1 MTLSFGV
8 AVITLLFLTSKYAY
22 AYTITLYDRET
33 QCFQAFALSGST
45 CTGKY
50 EVLSDEESAVE
61 ISVVGP
67 LPDQQVFYR
76 KVYDGNVEEKSEE
89 SGEAFQFDAEMKGD
103 YTMCLTNGVKNDSS
117 SGFIPS
123 TIAFNFHVGLAK
135 QDHNDSSNYNSLL
148 VELDTLQQG
157 LDFIK
162 DHESFM
168 NQREDLHKESL
179 DSINGEVLYWT
190 VMESVILVCLSIWQ
204 VTYINRIFE
213 TKRKL

>member
-1 MTLSFGV
+1 MYGYTATATIALLLV
-8 AVITLLFLTSKYAY
+8 ARVN
-22 AYTITLYDRET
+22 AYTITLYNKET
-33 QCFQAFALSGST
+33 QCFQAFAPLGAT

-67 LPDQQVFYR
+67 LPKQQVFYR
-76 KVYDGNVEEKSEE
+76 KVYDGNVEEKREE
-89 SGEAFQFDAEMKGD
+89 SGEAFQFDAVIKGD
-103 YTMCLTNGVKNDSS
+103 YTMCLTNGVKNDSNTA
-117 SGFIPS
+117 FIPS

-135 QDHNDSSNYNSLL
+135 QQSGGERSNYNSLL

-168 NQREDLHKESL
+168 NQREDLHKDSL
-179 DSINGEVLYWT
+179 DAINGEVLYWT
-190 VMESVILVCLSIWQ
+190 VLESVILVCLSIWQ

-213 TKRKL
+213 TKKSL